1 MTVLVAV
8 TDSIEGDL
16 ALARGVAEADLR
28 GTTLIVANLRLGPI
42 AAPPEAKVI
51 ERAPN
56 IDVAEHVLK
65 LLDEYAG
72 EVELLV
78 IGMKRRSPVGKAVL
92 GSIAQ
97 RLLLTANVP
106 VLAVKTAD

>member
-72 EVELLV
+72 EVQLLV

>member
-8 TDSIEGDL
+8 TDSVEGDL